1 MLECGLQIG
10 QLKPNRP
17 IAYLIQAALGRST
30 GRTCERV
37 AVNVDEC
44 QPANPDA
51 IGARPAIAAYQVPF
65 GYLQASAVVRT
76 RGQGPLR

>member
-51 IGARPAIAAYQVPF
+51 IGARPAIAAYQVPLVTSRHQRLCELV
-65 GYLQASAVVRT
+65 GKDR
-76 RGQGPLR
+76 